1 MGDNEFKLL
10 GRVGWID
17 IQYKENKNSDLP
29 TVITKINLG
38 VKTMKKDAE
47 NKAIWENFFI
57 TFFNKKNHPTAE
69 LLGEEVH
76 EGDYIRVDGKLTIS
90 SFTPPGKDK
99 PVQNVQLLGWGYKK
113 VRFDEGLKKFV
124 DVEVEEE
131 TIEEAPPEPA
141 GEEYQQEQIVEF
153 GDDDDEMPF

>member
-10 GRVGWID
+10 GRVGWLD
-17 IQYKENKNSDLP
+17 IKYKDSGS
-29 TVITKINLG
+29 VITKINLG
-38 VKTMKKDAE
+38 VKTSKKDAE

-76 EGDYIRVDGKLTIS
+76 EGDYIRVEGKLTIS
-90 SFTPPGKDK
+90 SFTPTGQDK
-99 PVQNVQLLGWGYKK
+99 PVQNIQLLGWGYKK

-124 DVEVEEE
+124 DIENEEE
-131 TIEEAPPEPA
+131 NVGEATPPDPKTTEEEC
-141 GEEYQQEQIVEF
+141 QQGQIVEF
-153 GDDDDEMPF
+153 GDYDDEMPF

>member
-17 IQYKENKNSDLP
+17 IQYKESGSVL
-29 TVITKINLG
+29 TKINLG
-38 VKTMKKDAE
+38 VKTSKKDADG
-47 NKAIWENFFI
+47 KSIWENFFI

-69 LLGEEVH
+69 LLGDEVH
-76 EGDYIRVDGKLTIS
+76 EGDYIRVEGKLTIS

-99 PVQNVQLLGWGYKK
+99 PVQNIQLLGWGYKK

-124 DVEVEEE
+124 DVEDEEK
-131 TIEEAPPEPA
+131 TIEETPPASPEPT
-141 GEEYQQEQIVEF
+141 GEDCQQGQIVKFE
-153 GDDDDEMPF
+153 DYDDEMPF